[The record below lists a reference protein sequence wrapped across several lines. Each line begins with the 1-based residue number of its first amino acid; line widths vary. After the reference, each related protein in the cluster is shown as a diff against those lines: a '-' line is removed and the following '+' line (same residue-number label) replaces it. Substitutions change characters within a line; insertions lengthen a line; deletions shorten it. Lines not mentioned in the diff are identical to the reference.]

1 MPECLF
7 RVLDKTNTKVALTKY
22 SIRDLE
28 QLTGIKAHTLRIW
41 EKRYGVVTPKRT
53 PTNIRYYTDED
64 LKKLLNVSILNRH
77 GFKISNIANLENE
90 DLGKKIISITS
101 KSSDTES
108 SVENLIIA
116 MIEIDEGKF
125 EKILSTMIINMGFE
139 ETFVKVVIPFFEKI
153 GVLWQIGTINP
164 GQEHFITNL
173 IRQKIIVA
181 IDGLFRPVN
190 LTNQKSFILYLPDG
204 ELHEIGLLFYSY
216 LIQKR
221 GHKVVYLGQMVP
233 FEDLVSIAEAHRP
246 DVFLS
251 MFVANLLNENIEE
264 HLEKLSIK
272 FPESKIIAGGMQ
284 FKYNFFKI
292 PPNVYVI
299 SDIHAFKD
307 LLNTIE
313 AV

>member
-1 MPECLF
+1 
-7 RVLDKTNTKVALTKY
+7 VALTKY

-41 EKRYGVVTPKRT
+41 EKRYGVVIPKRT
-53 PTNIRYYTDED
+53 PTNIRYYTDDD

-77 GFKISNIANLENE
+77 GFKISNIANLNNE

-101 KSSDTES
+101 KSIDTS
-108 SVENLIIA
+108 SSIENLIIS

-125 EKILSTMIINMGFE
+125 EKILSTLIINMGFE
-139 ETFVKVVIPFFEKI
+139 ETFIRVVIPFFEKI

-190 LTNQKSFILYLPDG
+190 TANQNNFLLYLPDG

-221 GHKVVYLGQMVP
+221 GHKVIYLGQMVP
-233 FEDLVSIAEAHRP
+233 FEDMMAVAEVYNP
-246 DVFLS
+246 DVFVS
-251 MFVANLLNENIEE
+251 MFVSNLLNENIED
-264 HLEKLSIK
+264 HLRLISEA
-272 FPESKIIAGGMQ
+272 FPDARLLFGGLQ
-284 FKYNFFKI
+284 FKQNEI
-292 PPNVYVI
+292 MLPPKATII
-299 SDIHAFKD
+299 SDVQVFKD
-307 LLNTIE
+307 NLDEIE
-313 AV
+313 AA

>member
-1 MPECLF
+1 MTLS
-7 RVLDKTNTKVALTKY
+7 KY

-90 DLGKKIISITS
+90 DIGKKIISITS
-101 KSSDTES
+101 KSFDTDS
-108 SVENLIIA
+108 SIENLFIS

-139 ETFVKVVIPFFEKI
+139 ETFIKVVIPFFEKI
-153 GVLWQIGTINP
+153 GILWQIGTINP
-164 GQEHFITNL
+164 GQEHFITHL

-181 IDGLFRPVN
+181 IDGLFRPANMV
-190 LTNQKSFILYLPDG
+190 NQKTFLLYLPDG

-221 GHKVVYLGQMVP
+221 GHKVIYLGQMVP
-233 FEDLVSIAEAHRP
+233 FEDLMAVAEARNP
-246 DVFLS
+246 DVFLT
-251 MFVANLLNENIEE
+251 MFTANLLNENIEE
-264 HLEKLSIK
+264 HLNRISLK
-272 FPESKIIAGGMQ
+272 FPESRILTGGMQ
-284 FKYNFFKI
+284 FKTNNFVI
-292 PPNVYVI
+292 PPNANII
-299 SDIHAFKD
+299 SDVMALKAELDKIDKS
-307 LLNTIE
+307 
-313 AV
+313 

>member
-1 MPECLF
+1 M
-7 RVLDKTNTKVALTKY
+7 ALTKY

-284 FKYNFFKI
+284 FKYNFFKN